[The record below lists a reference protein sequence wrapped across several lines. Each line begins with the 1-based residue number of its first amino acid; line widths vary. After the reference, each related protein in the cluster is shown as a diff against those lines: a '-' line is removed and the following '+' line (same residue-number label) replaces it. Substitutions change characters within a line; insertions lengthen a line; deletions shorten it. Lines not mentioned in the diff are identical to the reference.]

1 MERGVRVL
9 PVTTFGS
16 STPYTGFI
24 AFVLGTCF
32 SLIGTPSLSLL
43 VVVPGPLTAGLT
55 LSEQYVIHGSRTD
68 RAVFWIRPTGIGP
81 YTRFHKRPVDH
92 VASTS
97 G

>member
-1 MERGVRVL
+1 MERGARVL
-9 PVTTFGS
+9 PGTTFGS

-68 RAVFWIRPTGIGP
+68 RAVFWIRSTG
-81 YTRFHKRPVDH
+81 YRPLHALSQAPRRPRRVD
-92 VASTS
+92 
-97 G
+97 